1 MYFDD
6 DRRKAVEELSRQ
18 TPNEQVI
25 SKSHEIIDKGSAY
38 ASLKDNR
45 GWKFL
50 VEEFVQPRL
59 SIDRFLAADKE
70 DLPYVQHEM
79 KILSELLN
87 FVDNRIAQ
95 ANAEQRLLEKL
106 KKS

>member
-6 DRRKAVEELSRQ
+6 DRRKAIEEFSQR
-18 TPNEQVI
+18 TPNQQVI
-25 SKSHEIIDKGSAY
+25 DKSHEIIDKGSAY

-45 GWKFL
+45 GWEFL
-50 VEEFVQPRL
+50 VEEFVKPRL
-59 SIDRFLAADKE
+59 SVDRFLNAE
-70 DLPYVQHEM
+70 ENELPYIQHEM
-79 KILSELLN
+79 KVLNELLN

-95 ANAEQRLLEKL
+95 ADAERRLLEKL

>member
-6 DRRKAVEELSRQ
+6 DRRKTIEEFSQR
-18 TPNEQVI
+18 TPNQQVI
-25 SKSHEIIDKGSAY
+25 DKSREIIDKGSAY

-50 VEEFVQPRL
+50 VEEFIQPRL
-59 SIDRFLAADKE
+59 SIDRFLTADKE
-70 DLPYVQHEM
+70 DLPYIQYEM